1 MAIQPLVR
9 ANRCAHWNH
18 KFDEAL
24 KDKRINFV
32 ALTII
37 AAVGTF
43 FLMQGFLSPARDGE
57 GKEFSQ
63 ISYKDISPLAL
74 TTSIT
79 SLIYLWPIYALAM
92 KFKNPGHAMC
102 GVFLGPF
109 LGALFP
115 LYRIAFCL
123 HTQYPPVETLDAVAV
138 CKRFFAENQDKYFH
152 PDCLVHPLEDYL
164 SFCEVSLNELPQQ
177 VQNCLNFDDY
187 VYQTQAP
194 FDRYQEYKRCLPT
207 SEFMASDITQF
218 TILAI
223 NSVVILLGLRK
234 LGILLKRCAS
244 ERHQYESINV

>member
-43 FLMQGFLSPARDGE
+43 LLMQGFLSPARDGE
-57 GKEFSQ
+57 GKEFSH

-79 SLIYLWPIYALAM
+79 SLIYLWPIISLAIQ
-92 KFKNPGHAMC
+92 FKNAGAPMC
-102 GVFLGPF
+102 GVI

-115 LYRIAFCL
+115 LYRVAYCL
-123 HTQYPPVETLDAVAV
+123 HTQYPPVETLDAVAA
-138 CKRFFAENQDKYFH
+138 CKRFFAENQEKYFH

-177 VQNCLNFDDY
+177 VQNCLNFDY
-187 VYQTQAP
+187 YTYQTIAP

-218 TILAI
+218 TILTI
-223 NSVVILLGLRK
+223 NSMVILLGFRK
-234 LGILLKRCAS
+234 LGILLKSCAS